1 MLTQAQHPFAR
12 VTALVTV
19 LGVLVLTL
27 LAVSP
32 DWHGALH
39 AHEATA
45 GACHDHDA
53 PVESP
58 DHVCAVTLFA
68 AGVLGLLVFCL
79 LLLGRSLVRS
89 VAWLA
94 TEEVAAGYP
103 RYRLVPAQAPP
114 AV

>member
-1 MLTQAQHPFAR
+1 MSAQTQHPLARLAAFA
-12 VTALVTV
+12 VA
-19 LGVLVLTL
+19 LGVLALTL

-32 DWHGALH
+32 DWHAALH
-39 AHEATA
+39 GQEA
-45 GACHDHDA
+45 ACTSEHGHGA

-68 AGVLGLLVFCL
+68 AGVLGLVIFCL
-79 LLLGRSLVRS
+79 LLLGRSVVRS

-94 TEEVAAGYP
+94 TDAVAGGYP